1 MTRRRVVITGLGPV
15 SAAGLGHAALR
26 AALFD
31 EPGGSSADRVDG
43 PGDNGG
49 AGEAAERGTVGPVR
63 AFDAS
68 GFKPRLA
75 AEAPAFDV
83 RRFVPKTYRKS
94 VKVMARDVELAVI
107 SAKLALDNAGLRT
120 RADLAEGESAS
131 LPSGRLGCQIGAGLI
146 AAEVNELTRALSSAA
161 VARED
166 GGLDA
171 DADEFGGAVSMLGWG
186 NAPGPDGEQPGN
198 GMNNLTPLWLLK
210 YLPNML
216 ACHVTIVHDARGPS
230 NTITCAEASGL
241 LSIGESMRVIDRG
254 DADAAFS
261 GGAESKLNH
270 LALVRMEM
278 AGVAAEIGAGE
289 DALDAVQPYAESSRG
304 SLVGESAGIL
314 MLECAEAA
322 ARRGAGVRSKL
333 LGFGAGHTPAGESL
347 DDRSDGL
354 VIAIEA
360 ALRDAGVGADEIDA
374 AVLGST
380 GMRRRDEAEAHA
392 LRRVFGERSG
402 EVELIVL
409 PPAIGT
415 SVAGQGGVMAAV
427 ASRALE
433 EQRLPARIN
442 RGETPDDI
450 LAEAAPARRAEL
462 RRVLVATDSL
472 GGQNAALVLGRA

>member
-1 MTRRRVVITGLGPV
+1 MPREVVITGSGVVSPFGVGIDALWSGLCAGETRLGPI
-15 SAAGLGHAALR
+15 
-26 AALFD
+26 
-31 EPGGSSADRVDG
+31 E
-43 PGDNGG
+43 
-49 AGEAAERGTVGPVR
+49 

-68 GFKPRLA
+68 GFRSQQA
-75 AEAPAFDV
+75 AAAPAIKARDY
-83 RRFVPKTYRKS
+83 VPKSYRKA
-94 VKVMARDVELAVI
+94 VKVMARDIELAVV
-107 SAKLALDNAGLRT
+107 AAAEAVERAGLVT
-120 RADLAEGESAS
+120 KPLLEGAAEAERREPTYA
-131 LPSGRLGCQIGAGLI
+131 PQRVGCQVGAGLI
-146 AAEVNELTRALSSAA
+146 AAELDELNSALVTAA
-161 VARED
+161 SEGVFSYAEW
-166 GGLDA
+166 GEKGLH
-171 DADEFGGAVSMLGWG
+171 
-186 NAPGPDGEQPGN
+186 
-198 GMNNLTPLWLLK
+198 NLTPLWMLK